1 MIPYFSQNI
10 RKIPE
15 KIFIV
20 RFIGHQIGY
29 DNIINRWRCKMFD
42 FLDMLDVYEDEMNTC
57 LSEEE
62 WEATM
67 DARSLWG
74 FGEIEGSLC

>member
-1 MIPYFSQNI
+1 
-10 RKIPE
+10 
-15 KIFIV
+15 
-20 RFIGHQIGY
+20 
-29 DNIINRWRCKMFD
+29 MFD
-42 FLDMLDVYEDEMNTC
+42 FLDMLDVYEDEMTTC

-74 FGEIEGSLC
+74 YGEIEGSLC